1 MKELKNKRTYTT
13 KHFDKGDG
21 SFVIEAF
28 NKPVH
33 YKDENGQLQD
43 VDLTIIDK
51 GDYYDVAKTEFS
63 IRVQKN
69 FLASDF
75 LQYKNRYKGGK
86 HILSF
91 EPAPLVWFNK
101 KDWSDEVIV
110 GQPQNIKGVVEGN
123 KIIYKNAYGE
133 GFDFEITILLTG
145 FRKEIVIQNNSF
157 LSTKP
162 TKQHELVLLFK
173 HTNNELPIK
182 TKKES
187 KTDVINVK
195 DKLKKIKYTEHTEGF
210 NIGDK
215 KKTHIFSGSI
225 LSNSLLKSE
234 KIKLFWTEKKG
245 DLYLGKILPQSFLET
260 AEYPIRADSTINGT
274 ISQDNWLDANQP
286 DNNWNG
292 SLTFFRTGDQ
302 GGPDG
307 ARGIARFIMPSDPG
321 GGVSVDKVEVQFK
334 QLVANY
340 VTNPF
345 VVNLYEDNGGAKSTG
360 WGETT
365 STWNKYD
372 GSNTWTAA
380 GAASDF
386 ESAVVDSCIATHDND
401 GSFISWVV
409 LGTGATNPITIT
421 WDDTLN
427 LLLKDITAVGS
438 DQLDLYKDE
447 EAAGNIGK
455 IVVTYSVV
463 VSSNNAPM
471 FGCNF

>member
-162 TKQHELVLLFK
+162 TKSCCPIWNFSSHFK
-173 HTNNELPIK
+173 GNIEPFCSSDIPISK
-182 TKKES
+182 SASGES
-187 KTDVINVK
+187 
-195 DKLKKIKYTEHTEGF
+195 
-210 NIGDK
+210 IGQCCRQCSS
-215 KKTHIFSGSI
+215 TR
-225 LSNSLLKSE
+225 SLL
-234 KIKLFWTEKKG
+234 
-245 DLYLGKILPQSFLET
+245 LP
-260 AEYPIRADSTINGT
+260 G
-274 ISQDNWLDANQP
+274 QDP
-286 DNNWNG
+286 
-292 SLTFFRTGDQ
+292 
-302 GGPDG
+302 
-307 ARGIARFIMPSDPG
+307 
-321 GGVSVDKVEVQFK
+321 
-334 QLVANY
+334 
-340 VTNPF
+340 PF
-345 VVNLYEDNGGAKSTG
+345 VPA
-360 WGETT
+360 
-365 STWNKYD
+365 
-372 GSNTWTAA
+372 
-380 GAASDF
+380 
-386 ESAVVDSCIATHDND
+386 
-401 GSFISWVV
+401 
-409 LGTGATNPITIT
+409 
-421 WDDTLN
+421 N
-427 LLLKDITAVGS
+427 LLLAGS
-438 DQLDLYKDE
+438 AHQKYALHDYE
-447 EAAGNIGK
+447 
-455 IVVTYSVV
+455 
-463 VSSNNAPM
+463 P
-471 FGCNF
+471 